1 MRIMSLS
8 FFIAHRLYCE
18 KKEGRQISRPA
29 VLIAKSGITVGLA
42 VMLVAVCVIVGFKNE
57 VRDKIVGFGGH
68 IQINNLE
75 QMQPYEPVAIGID
88 DILINSLSAFP
99 HIKHIQR
106 YSVKSGMIKT
116 EKSFQGMVLKGVGQ
130 DYDLS
135 FFRSHLIAGEFPNFT
150 DSISSNQVIISQVM
164 AEKLELGLGDKLDT
178 YYIEDEV
185 RIRRLSVVGIYCT
198 GFVEYDNYFLL
209 TDLHTVNRLNHFQSD
224 QASGIEILLD
234 NYAAL
239 ENDTWEIGSFLEKY
253 IDHYGEKYTARNI
266 EQLNPAIFAWLGV
279 LDVDIWVIL
288 VLMMG
293 VAGFTMISG
302 LLILIIERTAMIG
315 TLKSL
320 GAGNGIIRRVFL
332 WLAVFLIGRGMLW
345 GNVIGI
351 GFCLLQYYTGLFALD
366 AETYY
371 MDTVPVAFNIK
382 YLILLNVG
390 TLLVS
395 VLMLLGP
402 SYLIARIRPADA
414 IRFE

>member
-1 MRIMSLS
+1 M
-8 FFIAHRLYCE
+8 
-18 KKEGRQISRPA
+18 
-29 VLIAKSGITVGLA
+29 
-42 VMLVAVCVIVGFKNE
+42 
-57 VRDKIVGFGGH
+57 
-68 IQINNLE
+68 
-75 QMQPYEPVAIGID
+75 
-88 DILINSLSAFP
+88 
-99 HIKHIQR
+99 
-106 YSVKSGMIKT
+106 
-116 EKSFQGMVLKGVGQ
+116 
-130 DYDLS
+130 
-135 FFRSHLIAGEFPNFT
+135 
-150 DSISSNQVIISQVM
+150 
-164 AEKLELGLGDKLDT
+164 
-178 YYIEDEV
+178 
-185 RIRRLSVVGIYCT
+185 
-198 GFVEYDNYFLL
+198 